1 MHFAHVTSLCRIAKI
16 LILELFADEN
26 DVFAR
31 KLAEIPDA
39 SHVRLLK
46 RPYVGFSVHNGD
58 DTDPYIM
65 NWETGYSRL
74 LACPD
79 PVQDLA
85 INAENLL
92 ALKHV
97 RRSLD

>member
-1 MHFAHVTSLCRIAKI
+1 MHFAHVTILCRIANI

-26 DVFAR
+26 EVFAR

-39 SHVRLLK
+39 SHVRLLM

-97 RRSLD
+97 WRSLN